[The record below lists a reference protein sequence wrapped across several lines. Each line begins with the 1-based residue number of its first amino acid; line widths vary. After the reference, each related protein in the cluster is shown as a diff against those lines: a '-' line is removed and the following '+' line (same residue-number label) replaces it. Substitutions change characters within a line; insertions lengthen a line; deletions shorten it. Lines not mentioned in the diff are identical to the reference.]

1 MREGGRADW
10 IGGRAEEVW
19 GYNELRE
26 RERERERESIR
37 GREGVWSQSECSLQC
52 CALEL
57 QL

>member
-1 MREGGRADW
+1 MREGVRADL

-19 GYNELRE
+19 GYNEL
-26 RERERERESIR
+26 RERERESIR